1 MSTETRGTGEV
12 NPWVAPFTSAP
23 ELMQTLQDDLPV
35 RLIATPRKDFRAC
48 HVAEPLADVV
58 KRNRDRFD
66 FFPVTEGPPDGVERI
81 VGLVELAHFTES
93 TVPAVRVEEC
103 MQRLSE
109 DNLIGADASI
119 LSFIATADRCPCRL
133 VISGARIEGLV
144 SLSDL
149 HKLPV
154 RAALFA
160 LITYLEMAMA
170 QAIRVECP
178 KSDKWKKR
186 LSKKRRADLEK
197 AIRAAKERDTW
208 IEDLLFTQFAD
219 KVQVIKKSPSFKGS
233 KGAFERT
240 MKKIQVLRDGLA
252 HANEYAYS
260 RTAAAAVCETV
271 RDIEAEIDL
280 LRLWSSAMTPTQ
292 G

>member
-1 MSTETRGTGEV
+1 MPTDTHVLEAGTRWAGSF
-12 NPWVAPFTSAP
+12 APAP
-23 ELMQTLQDDLPV
+23 ELMQTLQNDLPV
-35 RLIATPRKDFRAC
+35 QLIATPRADFHTCNA
-48 HVAEPLADVV
+48 AEPLADVV
-58 KRNRDRFD
+58 KRNRESFD
-66 FFPVTEGPPDGVERI
+66 FLPVLEGPTDGTERI
-81 VGLVELAHFTES
+81 VGLVELAPFAGS
-93 TVPAVRVEEC
+93 TVPSVRVEEC

-119 LSFIATADRCPCRL
+119 LSFITTADQRPCRL

-170 QAIRVECP
+170 QAIRVEYP
-178 KSDKWKKR
+178 EPGDWKKH
-186 LSKKRRADLEK
+186 LSESRRTDLEK
-197 AIRAAKERDTW
+197 AVCEAKEKDTW

-219 KVQVIKKSPSFKGS
+219 KVQIIKKSPSFRGS

-240 MKKIQVLRDGLA
+240 MKEIQALRDGLA
-252 HANEYAYS
+252 HANEYAHS
-260 RTAAAAVCETV
+260 RNAAAAVCETV
-271 RDIEAEIDL
+271 RKIATQIDL
-280 LRLWSSAMTPTQ
+280 LRQWPSAMTPTQ

>member
-1 MSTETRGTGEV
+1 MPTDTHGLESGGR
-12 NPWVAPFTSAP
+12 WAASFAPAP
-23 ELMQTLQDDLPV
+23 ELMQTLQDDLPI
-35 RLIATPRKDFRAC
+35 RLIATPRMYFRTCNA
-48 HVAEPLADVV
+48 AELLADVV
-58 KRNRDRFD
+58 KRNHEGFD
-66 FFPVTEGPPDGVERI
+66 FFPVIEGPSGGLERI

-93 TVPAVRVEEC
+93 TVPTVRVEEC

-119 LSFIATADRCPCRL
+119 LSFITTADQRPCRL

-170 QAIRVECP
+170 QAIRVEYP
-178 KSDKWKKR
+178 KPEDWKQH
-186 LSKKRRADLEK
+186 LSQLRRTKLEE
-197 AIRAAKERDTW
+197 AVREAKEKDNW
-208 IEDLLFTQFAD
+208 IEDLLLTQFAD
-219 KVQVIKKSPSFKGS
+219 KVQIIKKSHSFNGS
-233 KGAFERT
+233 KGSFERT
-240 MKKIQVLRDGLA
+240 MKEIQVLRDGLA

-260 RTAAAAVCETV
+260 RTVAAAVCETV
-271 RDIEAEIDL
+271 RKIEAQIDL
-280 LRLWSSAMTPTQ
+280 LRLWPSAMTPTR